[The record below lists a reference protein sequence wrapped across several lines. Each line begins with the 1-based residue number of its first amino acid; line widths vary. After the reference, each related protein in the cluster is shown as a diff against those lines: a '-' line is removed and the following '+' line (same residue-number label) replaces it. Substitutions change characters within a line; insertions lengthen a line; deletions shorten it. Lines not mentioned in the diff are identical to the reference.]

1 VTSLNPQRTRGGCD
15 ERHAGYWL
23 DRYVDSYLPEAATVQ
38 PSRLA
43 VVDGAARLSYG
54 ELNRAVAA
62 VTASLQRLGVRH
74 GDVVSWQ
81 LPNWHEAA
89 ILHQAI
95 VRAGGVSCPLT
106 TIYRQREVTYILRE
120 SRSRVLVLPEMFRSF
135 PYTRMLEEI
144 RGELPELEHVVV
156 TRPLGEQPFAT
167 FDELSRENGGA
178 PVPVERTPDDPILLL
193 FTSGTTARPKGVL
206 HTHNTLDYENRSIVE
221 VYEITGEDVI
231 FMPSPVSHVT
241 GLLYGL
247 QLPWMVGAS
256 VVLQDIWD
264 PDRALRLIAEHRC
277 SVTVAATPF
286 LHGLTYHPRLE
297 EFDLSSLRL
306 FGCGGADVPPRL
318 IRDARK
324 RLRCAASRIYGSSE
338 IPTVTTCGPDDSPE
352 KAAMTDGHPIGAARF
367 RVVNRDG
374 GSLGPDQVGELLV
387 KGPELFTGYLRADD
401 NDGSFT
407 ADGWF
412 RTGDL
417 AAYDDDG
424 YLVIHGR
431 AKDIVLR
438 GGENISVAEV
448 ESLLFGHPAIAEI
461 AVVAMPDPVMVERA
475 CAFVVPVRG
484 MTITLAGLASFLE
497 GCEIAKQKIP
507 ERLEIVS
514 SLPRTSSGKIQKFL
528 LRETIRKK
536 LIDEG
541 VIKGT
546 LKITS
551 G

>member
-1 VTSLNPQRTRGGCD
+1 
-15 ERHAGYWL
+15 
-23 DRYVDSYLPEAATVQ
+23 
-38 PSRLA
+38 
-43 VVDGAARLSYG
+43 
-54 ELNRAVAA
+54 
-62 VTASLQRLGVRH
+62 
-74 GDVVSWQ
+74 
-81 LPNWHEAA
+81 
-89 ILHQAI
+89 
-95 VRAGGVSCPLT
+95 
-106 TIYRQREVTYILRE
+106 
-120 SRSRVLVLPEMFRSF
+120 
-135 PYTRMLEEI
+135 
-144 RGELPELEHVVV
+144 
-156 TRPLGEQPFAT
+156 
-167 FDELSRENGGA
+167 
-178 PVPVERTPDDPILLL
+178 
-193 FTSGTTARPKGVL
+193 
-206 HTHNTLDYENRSIVE
+206 
-221 VYEITGEDVI
+221 
-231 FMPSPVSHVT
+231 
-241 GLLYGL
+241 
-247 QLPWMVGAS
+247 
-256 VVLQDIWD
+256 
-264 PDRALRLIAEHRC
+264 
-277 SVTVAATPF
+277 
-286 LHGLTYHPRLE
+286 
-297 EFDLSSLRL
+297 
-306 FGCGGADVPPRL
+306 
-318 IRDARK
+318 
-324 RLRCAASRIYGSSE
+324 
-338 IPTVTTCGPDDSPE
+338 
-352 KAAMTDGHPIGAARF
+352 
-367 RVVNRDG
+367 VNRDG

-431 AKDIVLR
+431 AKDMVLR

-541 VIKGT
+541 VINGT